1 MTREYS
7 LQALL
12 TRTDHT
18 LLRPEATWEQAREL
32 CDEGIEYGTASVCL
46 SPVFAAQASTY
57 LAGRLPL
64 CTVIGFPSGAHS
76 TRAKVLEL
84 TDAIKNGAV
93 ELDMVIHV
101 GMVKE
106 ARWEAVLE
114 ELRIMKAACQGCVLK
129 VIVETCL
136 LTREEKIRLCAL
148 VAESG
153 ADYIKTSTGFGAM
166 GATLEDVALFRRE
179 LPPHVKIKASGGIRS
194 RQTAEDFLRAGA
206 DRLGSSALVA
216 LAREANAF
224 SK

>member
-7 LQALL
+7 LQELL
-12 TRTDHT
+12 EHTDHT
-18 LLRPEATWEQAREL
+18 LLKPEATWAQVQEL
-32 CDEGIEYGTASVCL
+32 CDEGMAYKTASVCV
-46 SPVFAAQASTY
+46 SPVFTAPASDY

-84 TDAIKNGAV
+84 TDAVKNGAD
-93 ELDMVIHV
+93 ELDMVIHA

-114 ELRIMKAACQGCVLK
+114 ELRALKSACEGRILK

-136 LTREEKIRLCAL
+136 LTKEEKIRLCAL

-153 ADYIKTSTGFGAM
+153 ADFIKTSTGFGSG
-166 GATLEDVALFRRE
+166 GATLEDVALFRRV
-179 LPPHVKIKASGGIRS
+179 LPSHVKIKASGGIRS
-194 RQTAEDFLRAGA
+194 RQAAEAFLRAGA

-216 LAREANAF
+216 LARKAE
-224 SK
+224 SLR